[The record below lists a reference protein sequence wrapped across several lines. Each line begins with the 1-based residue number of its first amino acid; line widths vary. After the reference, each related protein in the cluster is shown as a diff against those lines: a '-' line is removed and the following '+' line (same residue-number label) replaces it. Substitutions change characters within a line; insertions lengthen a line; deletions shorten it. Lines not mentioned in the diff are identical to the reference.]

1 MSFPASVYFW
11 RFFEWQAAL
20 KHSYRNLKAFF
31 RAFFARQ
38 EGLERKKERRRQ
50 AREVSREPRSP
61 VLEIRRRDLKSGVCS
76 SANPA
81 RRKQLNFLRRQNY
94 LSSPLRSP
102 GKGTGN
108 GKRRKNTTRLALTNR
123 IGEKILNPRTIELVM
138 SYAMCR
144 LYHMSRKKVNCFLK
158 KHFPLSAEGI

>member
-38 EGLERKKERRRQ
+38 EGLERKKKAGPGSLPGATQPGARDPPAGSEKRRLLISKPSQ
-50 AREVSREPRSP
+50 TEAAEFFAQTKLSLLPPR
-61 VLEIRRRDLKSGVCS
+61 L
-76 SANPA
+76 
-81 RRKQLNFLRRQNY
+81 
-94 LSSPLRSP
+94 P

-108 GKRRKNTTRLALTNR
+108 GKRRKNAVRLALTNH

-138 SYAMCR
+138 SYAMCK
-144 LYHMSRKKVNCFLK
+144 LYHISRKKVNCFLK
-158 KHFPLSAEGI
+158 KHFPLSTEGI